1 MATPNYTVDYNDKRF
16 ADVEAEKQKVLDE
29 SNKQYSDM
37 ISQSDKYYQDQTD
50 AVDEYA
56 DKQTE
61 LQNQQTEFAIQKI
74 EQQKEQAQ
82 KDYTKEQSG
91 AYVDWQKES
100 NKYGANAEQ
109 MAAMGMGGTGY
120 SESSEVRMYTA
131 YQNRVASAR
140 ESFER
145 TKLEYDNGIKEAQLQ
160 NSVLLAEIQY
170 NALQKKLELNLQ
182 GFQYKNTLLLEKA
195 NKQMEINNT
204 YYARYQDVLNQIN
217 QENALAEEV
226 RQYNETM
233 AFQKAQEEERIRQYN
248 ETLAYQKEQAAAEKA
263 YKDAQLELQRAELKL
278 QQDKAAAE
286 AAKTATTNF
295 SSSGSSSAKKSSSSG
310 GTAALKAA
318 GYNYTPNRSAS
329 NETTAISYLNA
340 LIASGASED
349 KVANEIALALRNKEI
364 TSAEAYKLRNKFT
377 PRGVRYN

>member
-37 ISQSDKYYQDQTD
+37 ILQSDKYYQDQTD

-226 RQYNETM
+226 RQYNESL

-248 ETLAYQKEQAAAEKA
+248 ESLAFQKEQAKAEQDYKNAA
-263 YKDAQLELQRAELKL
+263 LKL
-278 QQDKAAAE
+278 ERDKFDYE
-286 AAKTATTNF
+286 KEKDSAAKTVTV
-295 SSSGSSSAKKSSSSG
+295 KSSSSG
-310 GTAALKAA
+310 SKISPTSSNKLKVAA
-318 GYNYTPNRSAS
+318 GFSYSPTQTSAA
-329 NETTAISYLNA
+329 EYLNA
-340 LIASGASED
+340 LIKSGASKD
-349 KVANEIALALRNKEI
+349 KVSNEIALALRNGEI
-364 TSAEAYKLRNKFT
+364 TTAEAVKLRNSFT
-377 PRGVRYN
+377 PRGVQYN

>member
-1 MATPNYTVDYNDKRF
+1 MATPNYEVDYNDKRF
-16 ADVEAEKQKVLDE
+16 TEVEADKKQQLNE
-29 SNKQYSDM
+29 TEQLYGGM
-37 ISQSDKYYQDQTD
+37 IEQSDKYYDDQK
-50 AVDEYA
+50 AEVDRYA

-131 YQNRVASAR
+131 YQNRFASAR

-226 RQYNETM
+226 RQYNESL
-233 AFQKAQEEERIRQYN
+233 AFQKEQEEERIRQYN

-286 AAKTATTNF
+286 AAKTA
-295 SSSGSSSAKKSSSSG
+295 KVKSSPG
-310 GTAALKAA
+310 GAKISPTNNNTLKVAA
-318 GYNYTPNRSAS
+318 GFSYSPTQTSA
-329 NETTAISYLNA
+329 ADYLNA
-340 LIASGASED
+340 LIKSGASKD
-349 KVANEIALALRNKEI
+349 KVSNEIALALRNGKI
-364 TSAEAYKLRNKFT
+364 TTAEAVKLRNSFT
-377 PRGVRYN
+377 PRGVQYN